1 MPTNYSQIQ
10 LETTQNLPHIC
21 PTLDFKL
28 YLCQAFCKHFPHILS
43 HQACMAGGTTVI
55 PILQVSL
62 LVLRL
67 YVKEVPAVGLEPG
80 LSGSEFL
87 S

>member
-1 MPTNYSQIQ
+1 
-10 LETTQNLPHIC
+10 
-21 PTLDFKL
+21 
-28 YLCQAFCKHFPHILS
+28 
-43 HQACMAGGTTVI
+43 MAGGTTVI

>member
-1 MPTNYSQIQ
+1 
-10 LETTQNLPHIC
+10 
-21 PTLDFKL
+21 
-28 YLCQAFCKHFPHILS
+28 
-43 HQACMAGGTTVI
+43 MAGGTTVI

-67 YVKEVPAVGLEPG
+67 YIKEVPAVGLEPG
-80 LSGSEFL
+80 LFGSEFM